1 MLSEGGGFSLRAQ
14 ILRVR
19 LPYIFDFANF
29 LAVVDELSVLR
40 FL

>member
-1 MLSEGGGFSLRAQ
+1 MLSEGCGFSLRAQ

-19 LPYIFDFANF
+19 LPYIFDFAYF